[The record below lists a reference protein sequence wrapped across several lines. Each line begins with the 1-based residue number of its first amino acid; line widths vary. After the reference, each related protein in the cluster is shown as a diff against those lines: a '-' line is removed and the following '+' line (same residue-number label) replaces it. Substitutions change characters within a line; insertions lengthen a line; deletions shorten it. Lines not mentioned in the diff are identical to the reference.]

1 MKTIKKQ
8 LITILVLLQGVGA
21 FSQAVIPVLPLGAV
35 FAIVNTDLKSTLILK
50 TIAAASSARAGVVGT
65 TLGLVDQSKRRIDEF
80 TKKKYDKT
88 KYDSKSGF
96 LSAIKTGAMTLG
108 TKILQTKFS
117 KGYYMT
123 KNKQDFMNTIGLEK
137 ASLMTMQLLDYN
149 SLTAGDRQEIYR
161 LRNEITKEY
170 SVNDREVIKLL
181 LLPAIKYS
189 VEVAPEL
196 AQLVK
201 AMELIE

>member
-1 MKTIKKQ
+1 
-8 LITILVLLQGVGA
+8 
-21 FSQAVIPVLPLGAV
+21 VLPLGAV